1 MSNDAPTEPVP
12 LEEVM
17 QENTE
22 TRHTV
27 SESADKITL
36 TTNVK
41 RGTGTRDEDKIRVKV
56 KGDGA
61 DATAEK
67 LADTLAA
74 LDNHGVAETLRETQ
88 AGESDE

>member
-1 MSNDAPTEPVP
+1 MSNDGPTEPVP

-17 QENTE
+17 QENTKH
-22 TRHTV
+22 RIN
-27 SESADKITL
+27 ESADKITL

-74 LDNHGVAETLRETQ
+74 LENHGVADTLRETQ